1 MNDKQKIELKK
12 KILRIFRAVRG
23 NIRPEE
29 FRVYFLGLTFY
40 LFLSRQFE
48 RYVDGLLLEDGIRFQ
63 NIDESNEES
72 DNLIQDIR
80 NVTLCELGYFL
91 RPTELF
97 QRVAQTCNQEPD
109 ITHLL
114 ENILR
119 NIEYNFPTHALD
131 GIFSSIDFQSHRLG
145 GSIDERNRVI
155 TNILMVLDD
164 LDEQGLENAS
174 YEEWG
179 DIYEYLINIFVDAS
193 GKRGGEF
200 YSPKSVS
207 QLVAKLVTINI
218 DKSKAK
224 AVYDPACGSAS
235 LLLNVASEIDNPNIE
250 LSGQEIN
257 LDTYNLARMNIM
269 MHGISYLNLDLSYDD
284 SLERPAHLK
293 RKFDLVVSNPP
304 FSSSWSASPE
314 YLYDERFFRYREL
327 APKSK
332 AELAF
337 IQHMLHQLEDN
348 GSMAVVVSHGVLF
361 RGGTEGRIR
370 QYLLEEMNCL
380 DMVIGL
386 PANLFFGTSIPA
398 CVLVFKKNRNV
409 NDDVLFIDASQQF
422 EKKNRRRFLDAKS
435 IDKILITARERKTDK
450 GFSKTVSLKEIEK
463 NEFKLSIS
471 DYVDVIPHT
480 KISNFSDF
488 HRVVSKLNP
497 DFAVFRGVENKAYKL
512 EPSIMRLG
520 YDKEDELINAEKRLF
535 KHFKEQALPHL
546 EYNPS
551 NDWEWL
557 ALAQHHGLPTRLLD
571 WSRNPLVALYFA
583 VESESDTDA
592 AIYILT
598 DRKDPFDT
606 EKQTRPLELTSKDEV
621 RKYMPANLTPR
632 IIAQSGLFTVQTNLM
647 TPYEPK
653 GLTKLIIPKS
663 AKVSI
668 RKDLSRY
675 GVNRY
680 TIYPGLDGLSYH
692 LKWSNTKQTQ
702 TN

>member
-1 MNDKQKIELKK
+1 MNDKQKSELKK
-12 KILRIFRAVRG
+12 KIWRIVQALRG

-48 RYVDGLLLEDGIRFQ
+48 RYADELLLEDGIRFQ
-63 NIDESNEES
+63 NIDDSNEES
-72 DNLIQDIR
+72 RNLIQGIR
-80 NVTLCELGYFL
+80 HEALCDLGYFL

-97 QRVAQTCNQEPD
+97 QSVVSTYHEESY

-114 ENILR
+114 EDTLR
-119 NIEYNFPTHALD
+119 NIEYSSSTHALD

-155 TNILMVLDD
+155 TNILMALDD
-164 LDEQGLENAS
+164 FNAQGLENAS
-174 YEEWG
+174 CEEWG
-179 DIYEYLINIFVDAS
+179 DLYEYLINMFADAS

-200 YSPKSVS
+200 YTPKSISKLVS
-207 QLVAKLVTINI
+207 KLVTIGGDDI
-218 DKSKAK
+218 QSI
-224 AVYDPACGSAS
+224 YDPACGSAS
-235 LLLNVASEIDNPNIE
+235 MLLNVASETNNSDVK
-250 LSGQEIN
+250 LYGQEIN
-257 LDTYNLARMNIM
+257 FETYNLARMNIIS
-269 MHGISYLNLDLSYDD
+269 HGIPQADFDLAHGD
-284 SLERPAHLK
+284 SLEDPTHLDQ
-293 RKFDLVVSNPP
+293 KFDVVVSNPP
-304 FSSSWSASPE
+304 FSSSWSPSP
-314 YLYDERFFRYREL
+314 LHFRDERFARYGKL
-327 APKSK
+327 APKNK
-332 AELAF
+332 ADFAF
-337 IQHMLHQLEDN
+337 IQHMLCQLKDD
-348 GSMAVVVSHGVLF
+348 GLMVSIVSHGVLF
-361 RGGTEGRIR
+361 RGGSEGEIR
-370 QYLLEEMNCL
+370 RHLLAGLNCL
-380 DMVIGL
+380 DAVIGL
-386 PANLFFGTSIPA
+386 PANLFLGTSIPA
-398 CVLVFKKNRNV
+398 CALVFKKNRNKG
-409 NDDVLFIDASQQF
+409 DGVLFIDASQLF
-422 EKKNRRRFLDAKS
+422 EKKNRRRFIDDKS
-435 IDKILITARERKTDK
+435 IDKILTAVDARKTDS
-450 GFSKTVSLKEIEK
+450 GFSKVVSLKEIEQ
-463 NEFKLSIS
+463 NDFKLSIS

-480 KISNFSDF
+480 NISNFADF
-488 HRVVSKLNP
+488 HRAVSKLNP

-535 KHFKEQALPHL
+535 KHFKEQAIPHL

-583 VESESDTDA
+583 IESESDTDGA
-592 AIYILT
+592 VYILT
-598 DRKDPFDT
+598 DRKDPFDMD
-606 EKQTRPLELTSKDEV
+606 KQMKPLELTSKDEV

-647 TPYEPK
+647 APYEPK
-653 GLTKLIIPKS
+653 GLTKLIIPKN
-663 AKVSI
+663 AKVRI